1 MHMRMRIPF
10 FRIWYSS
17 TYTIFFVILLFL
29 LTATPADI
37 VYQSIR
43 FRNPQLYNVF
53 IVAGVHLLTVVL
65 AIFIYASRIYTNR
78 TVLAGIPKSYIP
90 VEPGEVGKNVRRMIA
105 KQLERSALIVWDARP
120 RDLGAEVQSDDKN
133 RTTSSQPP
141 TAQQQQ
147 QPAQRN
153 HPSTIKNYTRPLD
166 PATVIP
172 ISASAPPWGPIA
184 HPGWSSPSSPDW
196 PDVHFWTILPELP
209 HLIEAR
215 AVALAPPDPAFA
227 FGDLGIGIAGL
238 GGQEA
243 AAPAVPVPDAR
254 VVAELQ
260 RPPTMGLREYLGRLA
275 GLGLVDEV
283 LGGRFLELYEYARF
297 STQPLTE
304 SEFGELLRLHSG
316 ILNGMTELDP
326 AVIKAIV
333 QQEEEGEDADE
344 SQTAALFNVMQIP
357 ALSESPAPSSDAD
370 TESILRYQTP
380 RPDRIPSSSPSYYA
394 SPVSSRRL
402 RRSNTTGTVQ
412 TRAPSAGVVTKTRQT
427 PSESEAEEDEAS
439 LSSVVRRQTPTA
451 ARSQSPSEASFV
463 SGQSVVRHSPPPSPL
478 SPSPVGQDAWE
489 FGFQGG

>member
-17 TYTIFFVILLFL
+17 TYTVFFVILLFL

-37 VYQSIR
+37 IYQSIR
-43 FRNPQLYNVF
+43 SRNPQLYNIF
-53 IVAGVHLLTVVL
+53 IVAGVHLLTAVL

-105 KQLERSALIVWDARP
+105 KQLERSALIAWDARP
-120 RDLGAEVQSDDKN
+120 RDQRGELQSNDGN
-133 RTTSSQPP
+133 GTTAPS
-141 TAQQQQ
+141 QQQ
-147 QPAQRN
+147 QPGHRA
-153 HPSTIKNYTRPLD
+153 HAPTAKSHTHPLD

-172 ISASAPPWGPIA
+172 ISPRAPPWGPIA

-254 VVAELQ
+254 VVAALQ

-283 LGGRFLELYEYARF
+283 LGARFLKLYEYARF

-304 SEFGELLRLHSG
+304 GEFGELLGLHSE
-316 ILNGMTELDP
+316 ILNGMTGLDP
-326 AVIKAIV
+326 AIVKAII
-333 QQEEEGEDADE
+333 QQDEEGNAADE
-344 SQTAALFNVMQIP
+344 IETAAVFDVMPIP
-357 ALSESPAPSSDAD
+357 ALSDSPALSSDAD

-412 TRAPSAGVVTKTRQT
+412 TRAPSAGAVTTTRQT

-439 LSSVVRRQTPTA
+439 LSSVRRRTPTA
-451 ARSQSPSEASFV
+451 ARSASPSEASFV

-478 SPSPVGQDAWE
+478 SPWG

>member
-17 TYTIFFVILLFL
+17 TYTVFFVILLFL

-37 VYQSIR
+37 IYQSIR
-43 FRNPQLYNVF
+43 SRNPQLYNIF
-53 IVAGVHLLTVVL
+53 IVAGVHLLTAVL

-90 VEPGEVGKNVRRMIA
+90 VEPGEVGKNRPTGRITEQRR
-105 KQLERSALIVWDARP
+105 ERDDSTITAAAARPSRPRSNRKEPYPPSRP
-120 RDLGAEVQSDDKN
+120 RDRDPDL
-133 RTTSSQPP
+133 
-141 TAQQQQ
+141 
-147 QPAQRN
+147 
-153 HPSTIKNYTRPLD
+153 STR
-166 PATVIP
+166 
-172 ISASAPPWGPIA
+172 SPWGPIA

-254 VVAELQ
+254 VVAALQ

-283 LGGRFLELYEYARF
+283 LGARFLKLYEYARF

-304 SEFGELLRLHSG
+304 GEFGELLGLHSE
-316 ILNGMTELDP
+316 ILNGMTGLDP
-326 AVIKAIV
+326 AIVKAII
-333 QQEEEGEDADE
+333 QQDEEGNAADE
-344 SQTAALFNVMQIP
+344 IETAAVFDVMPIP
-357 ALSESPAPSSDAD
+357 ALSDSPALSSDAD

-412 TRAPSAGVVTKTRQT
+412 TRAPSAGAVTTTRQT

-439 LSSVVRRQTPTA
+439 LSSVRRRTPTA
-451 ARSQSPSEASFV
+451 ARSASPSEASFV

-478 SPSPVGQDAWE
+478 SPWG